1 MRVKP
6 VLTRGKI
13 GVKLESLNKN
23 VTNLKRIITIM
34 TFFTQEISMTFSVR
48 KLLALSAF
56 AMLSSAAGVAMSQT
70 ATVADVIAGNPSL
83 STLNGLIQK
92 AGLVDAL
99 KSAGPFTVFAPNND
113 AFKAVPAKALED
125 IANNPARLNEV
136 LTFHVLPAKVMA
148 GQVTNAKVK
157 TVHGANIETSV
168 AGTFVTVESG
178 MVITADLQAGNGVVH
193 IIDSVLDAPKK

>member
-1 MRVKP
+1 
-6 VLTRGKI
+6 
-13 GVKLESLNKN
+13 
-23 VTNLKRIITIM
+23 
-34 TFFTQEISMTFSVR
+34 MTFSFR

-92 AGLVDAL
+92 AGLVDTL

>member
-1 MRVKP
+1 
-6 VLTRGKI
+6 
-13 GVKLESLNKN
+13 
-23 VTNLKRIITIM
+23 
-34 TFFTQEISMTFSVR
+34 MTFSVR
-48 KLLALSAF
+48 KLFALSAF
-56 AMLSSAAGVAMSQT
+56 AMLSSAASVALAQT
-70 ATVADVIAGNPSL
+70 STVADVIAGNPSL

-92 AGLVDAL
+92 AGLVDTL

-125 IANNPARLNEV
+125 IANNPARLVDV
-136 LTFHVLPAKVMA
+136 LTFHVVPAKVMA